1 MIWTSPIFCNR
12 FNFQETISFYELFK
26 LLPHCPASGCVIF
39 FSSSLYSS
47 YRSLSDIRTLSWLL
61 FPPLILCII
70 VYNYILY
77 KLIQC
82 VNCLLATRV
91 PLRNFAC
98 RSYLYRHLS
107 VLTET
112 TNRIGKIDNDRTRYR
127 LFNFTEEIFLL
138 RILPVTI
145 LERFTFVLTATKWST
160 LLQCTNNALL

>member
-82 VNCLLATRV
+82 VNAGNIRA
-91 PLRNFAC
+91 PLRNFAR

-112 TNRIGKIDNDRTRYR
+112 TNRIGKIDNDRIRYR